1 MHPWKGLKVDPDK
14 TQPIVAV
21 RVVDAFVIELSFAD
35 GSMGR
40 VDLAPVIVGK
50 GGVFAALND
59 PKVFA
64 QVRVD
69 PESGTIVFP
78 NGVDLD
84 PDVLYAKAHRSGG

>member
-1 MHPWKGLKVDPDK
+1 MYPD
-14 TQPIVAV
+14 IVGV
-21 RVVDAFVIELSFAD
+21 RVVRAYVLELTFAD
-35 GSMGR
+35 GSVGQ
-40 VDLAPVIVGK
+40 VDLASVIVGK
-50 GGVFAALND
+50 GGVFKALND

-84 PDVLYAKAHRSGG
+84 PDVLYEEAHRA

>member
-1 MHPWKGLKVDPDK
+1 MHPWKGLKIDPEK

-21 RVVDAFVIELSFAD
+21 RVVDAFVVELIFAD
-35 GSMGR
+35 GSMGQ

-84 PDVLYAKAHRSGG
+84 PDVLYAKAHQAGE

>member
-1 MHPWKGLKVDPDK
+1 MHPWKGLTIDPEK

-21 RVVDAFVIELSFAD
+21 RVVDAFVVELIFAD
-35 GSMGR
+35 GSMGQ

-50 GGVFAALND
+50 DGEFEILND
-59 PKVFA
+59 PAIFA

-84 PDVLYAKAHRSGG
+84 PDVLYAKAHQAGE

>member
-14 TQPIVAV
+14 TQPIVGV
-21 RVVDAFVIELSFAD
+21 RVVGAFVVELTFAD
-35 GSMGR
+35 GSKGQ

-59 PKVFA
+59 AKVFA

-69 PESGTIVFP
+69 AEAGTIVFP

-84 PDVLYAKAHRSGG
+84 PDVLYAKAHHSAE

>member
-1 MHPWKGLKVDPDK
+1 
-14 TQPIVAV
+14 
-21 RVVDAFVIELSFAD
+21 
-35 GSMGR
+35 MGR

-84 PDVLYAKAHRSGG
+84 PDVLYAKAHRSVR